1 VEIKDDGGSVLKA
14 LGDGRVV
21 SFCLVEK
28 GSVLLIEEEC
38 DNYFNLLLNK
48 EQFGRLIAELQE
60 MHDKMDTE
68 NGA

>member
-1 VEIKDDGGSVLKA
+1 MALEDDGGPVLDVLHKQ
-14 LGDGRVV
+14 RIV
-21 SFCLVEK
+21 SFCPVKNGSAVLV
-28 GSVLLIEEEC
+28 EEEC

-60 MHDKMDTE
+60 MHDKMDSE